1 MENIEYSDNR
11 ILREEAARIEGK
23 RCYFSKKMGGIEKE
37 TILYIDD
44 FKIYLVDMNNIGAE
58 IFANKT
64 NYFIAF
70 QMIIDKDTLK
80 DIRKGIPEMWFTK
93 DDELTEKYLIHL
105 FKQELKSIIPIE
117 TMANYFIK
125 NFRG

>member
-1 MENIEYSDNR
+1 MENIEYQDNR
-11 ILREEAARIEGK
+11 ILREEAAKLEGK
-23 RCYFSKKMGGIEKE
+23 RCYFSKKMAGIDKE

-44 FKIYLVDMNNIGAE
+44 FKIYLVDMNNISAE

-64 NYFIAF
+64 NYFISF
-70 QMIIDKDTLK
+70 QMLIDKDTLEYL
-80 DIRKGIPEMWFTK
+80 RKGNPEMWLVK

-105 FKQELKSIIPIE
+105 FKQELRSIIPIE
-117 TMANYFIK
+117 TMANFYIK